1 MEYNGSA
8 IIAMAGKD
16 CVAIASDLRLGVN
29 KQQTV
34 AHNFQKVFEINP
46 TLYIGLAG
54 LATDV
59 HTISSLLKF
68 RTDLYKLNEEREMS
82 PKVLTAVMSSI
93 LYSKRF
99 GPYYIEPV
107 IAGLDPVT
115 GAPFISSMD
124 LIGASV
130 SVPDFLVSGTCTGNM
145 YGMCEALYKPDLP
158 PDELFETVA
167 QALRAAVDRDAL
179 AGWGGV
185 VHVIT
190 KEGVR
195 TRELKGRMD

>member
-1 MEYNGSA
+1 MT
-8 IIAMAGKD
+8 GKD
-16 CVAIASDLRLGVN
+16 CVAIASDRRLGVN
-29 KQQTV
+29 QQQTV
-34 AHNFQKVFEINP
+34 AHNFRKIFEITP

-59 HTISSLLKF
+59 HTLSSLLKF
-68 RTDLYKLNEEREMS
+68 RTDLYKLNEEREMT

-107 IAGLDPVT
+107 VAGLDPKT
-115 GAPFISSMD
+115 GAPYISSMD
-124 LIGASV
+124 LLGCPV
-130 SVPDFLVSGTCTGNM
+130 STPDFLVSGTCTGNM
-145 YGMCEALYKPDLP
+145 YGMCEALYRPDLGP
-158 PDELFETVA
+158 EELFETIS
-167 QALRAAVDRDAL
+167 QALMASVDRDAL
-179 AGWGGV
+179 SGWGGV

-195 TRELKGRMD
+195 TRELKARMD